1 MNVNRRFRTAQ
12 EEYWRIIGNRYL
24 LVGRACRLILSLILW
39 LAQLTSLTE
48 LTELADGVWILH
60 TGPIHWKIVV
70 DYTSLGREKVFES
83 AIVDLPWFV
92 NGDSVA
98 EERDTA
104 YVKFLNQFEKIQVR
118 WNDYE
123 PITEDIIS
131 SAANYQKSLLQVES
145 RGLWEADEDI
155 LVLLALRCLVVSHDL
170 SEIGGNLPCRWMID
184 EDFDYKYWRIA
195 EAELCPHPRR
205 PHSGQMLD
213 PSIELWQMSEDYE
226 LPNDRKEHTN
236 TLHFLLRKTF
246 QTAQKLLLRGRPED
260 WPTLFYT
267 LCLLMIIYG
276 TFDLASSFT
285 RVLHRTSREFYQA
298 LKSLIRLFLYCC
310 GDLHPL
316 NNAFDIRWYAL
327 MVGGNTLL
335 VEHYMEMNNIWVE
348 CRTFSNPLV

>member
-1 MNVNRRFRTAQ
+1 MLFP
-12 EEYWRIIGNRYL
+12 IP
-24 LVGRACRLILSLILW
+24 W
-39 LAQLTSLTE
+39 LAQLTSLTA
-48 LTELADGVWILH
+48 LTELADGVWILR

-104 YVKFLNQFEKIQVR
+104 HVEFLNQFETIQVR

-123 PITEDIIS
+123 QITEDIIS
-131 SAANYQKSLLQVES
+131 SAANYQKSLLQVE
-145 RGLWEADEDI
+145 GGDLWEADEDI
-155 LVLLALRCLVVSHDL
+155 LVLLALRCLVISHDL
-170 SEIGGNLPCRWMID
+170 SEIGGNLPCSWVID
-184 EDFDYKYWRIA
+184 EDFDYKYWQISK
-195 EAELCPHPRR
+195 AELCPHPRR
-205 PHSGQMLD
+205 PLSGQMLD

-236 TLHFLLRKTF
+236 TLRFLLRKTV

-260 WPTLFYT
+260 WPTIFYT
-267 LCLLMIIYG
+267 LCLLMVVYG

-285 RVLHRTSREFYQA
+285 RVLRRTSREFRKA

-316 NNAFDIRWYAL
+316 NNVFDIKSYAL
-327 MVGGNTLL
+327 MVGGNTLP
-335 VEHYMEMNNIWVE
+335 VEHYMEMNSIWIE
-348 CRTFSNPLV
+348 CRTFSNPLVRCLTS

>member
-1 MNVNRRFRTAQ
+1 MNVNRRFWIAQ
-12 EEYWRIIGNRYL
+12 EEYNWEQ
-24 LVGRACRLILSLILW
+24 VPS
-39 LAQLTSLTE
+39 E

-92 NGDSVA
+92 NDGDSVA

-104 YVKFLNQFEKIQVR
+104 HVKFLNQFETIQVR
-118 WNDYE
+118 WASHYE
-123 PITEDIIS
+123 QITEDIIS
-131 SAANYQKSLLQVES
+131 SAANYQKHLLQVES
-145 RGLWEADEDI
+145 RDLWEADEDI
-155 LVLLALRCLVVSHDL
+155 LVLLALRCLVISHDL
-170 SEIGGNLPCRWMID
+170 SQIDVSHSHTWVID
-184 EDFDYKYWRIA
+184 EDFDYKYWQMT
-195 EAELCPHPRR
+195 EAELR
-205 PHSGQMLD
+205 PCLGRHHSGQTLV

-236 TLHFLLRKTF
+236 TLRFLLRKTF

-276 TFDLASSFT
+276 TFDLANSFT
-285 RVLHRTSREFYQA
+285 RVLHRTCTEFHKA

-316 NNAFDIRWYAL
+316 NNAFDIRLYAL
-327 MVGGNTLL
+327 MVGGDTLL
-335 VEHYMEMNNIWVE
+335 VEHYMEMNSIWVE
-348 CRTFSNPLV
+348 CRRYFDVVENADDFFKHLENYCAGFMILL